1 MKKFDGLLLG
11 CDMDGTLLDSR
22 KQISAK
28 NQEAIWYFV
37 KNGGCFSLATGRA
50 PRAIDI
56 YRSLL
61 PFNAPYTHLNGS
73 LIMDSSQN
81 IIWCAGMPQKT
92 VELMDAAL
100 SNFSQL
106 CCEIFE

>member
-22 KQISAK
+22 KQISAR

-61 PFNAPYTHLNGS
+61 PVQCTIHSFKWLTDYGFQPKYNVVCRNASKNNGADGCRFVKIFTIR
-73 LIMDSSQN
+73 LRN
-81 IIWCAGMPQKT
+81 I
-92 VELMDAAL
+92 
-100 SNFSQL
+100 
-106 CCEIFE
+106 

>member
-37 KNGGCFSLATGRA
+37 KNGGVFRSQQARATSDRYISHTVAVQCTIHSFEWLTDYGFQPKYNVVCRNA
-50 PRAIDI
+50 SKNGGADG
-56 YRSLL
+56 YRFVKFFTIRLR
-61 PFNAPYTHLNGS
+61 
-73 LIMDSSQN
+73 N
-81 IIWCAGMPQKT
+81 I
-92 VELMDAAL
+92 
-100 SNFSQL
+100 
-106 CCEIFE
+106 

>member
-37 KNGGCFSLATGRA
+37 KNGGSFSQISVFCTIHSFEWLTDYGFQPKYNVVCR
-50 PRAIDI
+50 
-56 YRSLL
+56 
-61 PFNAPYTHLNGS
+61 NA
-73 LIMDSSQN
+73 SQN
-81 IIWCAGMPQKT
+81 GGADGYRFVK
-92 VELMDAAL
+92 
-100 SNFSQL
+100 
-106 CCEIFE
+106 IFTIGLRNI